1 MKKYTRKLLSMS
13 KTPGSNTFIRFS
25 KQSLIVTAVISI
37 VYFIWTYFLIGLRS
51 DHIFIL
57 IFSLLAY
64 YAHPISRKVI
74 LAFSIF
80 LLYWIIYDSLRIVHN
95 YELSPVSIKELY
107 NLEKGLF
114 GINYQ
119 GILITPN
126 EYFAINH
133 TSFLDLLAGLF
144 YINWIPIPFF
154 FAFYF
159 LFKLKNTQLF
169 IRFSYAF
176 VFTNIIGFILYYVY
190 PAAPP
195 WYVDLYGFEFIKDTY
210 GSTAGLSRFDDLI
223 GMQLF
228 SGMYEK
234 NSNVFAAMPSLHS
247 AYPVVLLYYGS
258 KLKRPLLTIF
268 FVIFVLGI
276 WFAAVYT
283 NHHYIMDVIAGA
295 ICAIIGIVIFEQ
307 FLKIP
312 KIKECLNILG
322 RQIQ

>member
-1 MKKYTRKLLSMS
+1 MS
-13 KTPGSNTFIRFS
+13 KINPSVPFIRFS
-25 KQSLIVTAVISI
+25 KQSLIVTALISL
-37 VYFIWTYFLIGLRS
+37 VYLIWTYFFVGFRT

-57 IFSLLAY
+57 AFSLLCY
-64 YAHPISRKVI
+64 FAHPISRKLI
-74 LAFSIF
+74 LAFAIF

-95 YELSPVSIKELY
+95 YEVNSVSIKELY
-107 NLEKGLF
+107 DIEKGLF

-119 GILITPN
+119 GMLITPN
-126 EYFAINH
+126 EYFTINH
-133 TSFLDLLAGLF
+133 TSFLDVVSGLF

-159 LFKLKNTQLF
+159 LFKLKDTQLF

-195 WYVDLYGFEFIKDTY
+195 WYVELYGFEFIKDTY
-210 GSTAGLSRFDDLI
+210 GSTAGLSRFDELI
-223 GMQLF
+223 GLPIF

-258 KLKRPLLTIF
+258 KLKRPLLTAF

-283 NHHYIMDVIAGA
+283 NHHYIMDVLAGA
-295 ICAIIGIVIFEQ
+295 ICAIISITVFEK
-307 FLKIP
+307 LIKIP
-312 KIKECLNILG
+312 KVKAWMSTLAK
-322 RQIQ
+322 QIQ